1 VHGIRRGRDGLR
13 VGLEPQERDLLA
25 ALCAQ
30 LVAEL
35 VGAGEAP
42 DAGLA
47 RLFPV
52 AHPDDEAAA
61 GEWDELVRPG
71 LEEGKLAA
79 LRCLEATASEERL
92 GEDDAG
98 AWLTALNDLR
108 LVLGTRLGV
117 TEETYVDETGPRTPG
132 MAVYVWLTW
141 LQGELVEALSKDL

>member
-1 VHGIRRGRDGLR
+1 MLVRVALGRQIKERQGWVDQAEPRRF
-13 VGLEPQERDLLA
+13 
-25 ALCAQ
+25 
-30 LVAEL
+30 LVSFDVESDSYA
-35 VGAGEAP
+35 
-42 DAGLA
+42 
-47 RLFPV
+47 
-52 AHPDDEAAA
+52 AAA

-79 LRCLEATASEERL
+79 LGRLEATASEERL

-132 MAVYVWLTW
+132 MMVYVWLTW
-141 LQGELVEALSKDL
+141 LQGELVEALSKGL